1 MSVQNF
7 DVLIVGAGISG
18 IGAGYHLQTH
28 CPGKSYAILEGRS
41 DIGGTWDLFRYP
53 GIRSDSDMFTLGYS
67 FRPWKAAKA
76 IADGP
81 DILAYLRETAHDFG
95 IDRHFRFNHRVKSAS
110 WSSENSQWTVDA
122 EVGPEKQP
130 VRYTSN
136 FLYLCSGY
144 YDYEAGHQPVF
155 AGTEDFE
162 GRLVHP
168 QHWPKD
174 LDYRDKRVVVIGSGA
189 TAVTLVPAM
198 AEQAAHVTMLQR
210 SPSYIVSMPSEDRI
224 ANLIR
229 RVLPERTAHRAL
241 RWRNVLLGIYFY
253 QLCRRAPGLAK
264 RLLRKGIAK
273 ELPPDFDIDTHFK
286 PRYQPWDQRVCLVP
300 NADLFQAIK
309 TGRVSVVTDQIARF
323 TKQGLLLESGKELP
337 ADIVVTATG
346 LKMLSC
352 GGVRLSVDGKPV
364 EPGRSLTYKGLML
377 SDVPNCAACIGYTT
391 ASWTL
396 RADLASTYV
405 CRLLNYMDR
414 GGYKQCV
421 PRAADAQVQAVPLLG
436 LTSGYVQRGV
446 DQFPKQGTKAPW
458 LMRQNYVRDLLTMRY
473 GAIDDGSMVFSKGC
487 ESVAVTAASRP
498 NAVGRSP
505 PRPRPS
511 TLRPPSLRL
520 DAGA

>member
-1 MSVQNF
+1 MR
-7 DVLIVGAGISG
+7 
-18 IGAGYHLQTH
+18 
-28 CPGKSYAILEGRS
+28 KS
-41 DIGGTWDLFRYP
+41 
-53 GIRSDSDMFTLGYS
+53 
-67 FRPWKAAKA
+67 
-76 IADGP
+76 
-81 DILAYLRETAHDFG
+81 
-95 IDRHFRFNHRVKSAS
+95 
-110 WSSENSQWTVDA
+110 
-122 EVGPEKQP
+122 GPEKQP
-130 VRYTSN
+130 VRYTAN

-144 YDYEAGHQPVF
+144 YDYEAGHQPAF

-241 RWRNVLLGIYFY
+241 RWQNVLLGIYFY

-300 NADLFQAIK
+300 NADLFQAIR

-323 TKQGLLLESGKELP
+323 TKQGILLESGKELP

-352 GGVRLSVDGKPV
+352 GGIRLSVDGKPV

-377 SDVPNCAACIGYTT
+377 SDVPNCAVCIGYTT

-421 PRAADAQVQAVPLLG
+421 P
-436 LTSGYVQRGV
+436 
-446 DQFPKQGTKAPW
+446 
-458 LMRQNYVRDLLTMRY
+458 
-473 GAIDDGSMVFSKGC
+473 
-487 ESVAVTAASRP
+487 
-498 NAVGRSP
+498 
-505 PRPRPS
+505 
-511 TLRPPSLRL
+511 LRPQMRRFKRCRCW
-520 DAGA
+520 G